1 MTKLVPL
8 ALWIGIAGCVATT
21 PAPKQAELIGQWHIE
36 SIGDR
41 PVIDRSPAA
50 IEFTNEGRA
59 GGNASCN
66 RFTGAYTLS
75 GSELSFGPLA
85 ATKMMCPDALMD
97 QEIRFLAAL
106 DRVAAVQIQQG
117 ILILQDETGETVI
130 TATRQ

>member
-1 MTKLVPL
+1 MAKLVPL
-8 ALWIGIAGCVATT
+8 ALLLVISGCAATT
-21 PAPKQAELIGQWHIE
+21 PVPKQADLIGQWHIE

-106 DRVAAVQIQQG
+106 DRVAGVQIQQEL
-117 ILILQDETGETVI
+117 LILQDENGETLI
-130 TATRQ
+130 TASRQ

>member
-1 MTKLVPL
+1 MAKLVPL
-8 ALWIGIAGCVATT
+8 ALLLVISGCAATT
-21 PAPKQAELIGQWHIE
+21 PAPRQADLIGQWHIE

-85 ATKMMCPDALMD
+85 ATKMMCPDALMN
-97 QEIRFLAAL
+97 QEIRFLATL

-117 ILILQDETGETVI
+117 LLILRDANGKTVI
-130 TATRQ
+130 TASRQ

>member
-1 MTKLVPL
+1 MANFVSL
-8 ALWIGIAGCVATT
+8 ALLIGIAGCAATA
-21 PAPKQAELIGQWHIE
+21 PAPRQADLIGQWHIE

-50 IEFTNEGRA
+50 IEFTSEGRA

-97 QEIRFLAAL
+97 QEMRFLAAL
-106 DRVAAVQIQQG
+106 ERIAGVQIRQG
-117 ILILQDETGETVI
+117 LLVLQDENGERVI
-130 TATRQ
+130 TASRQ